1 MNKDPLIR
9 PFSICADHTGLQSLS
24 VREQMDRILNST
36 EFKAT
41 DAQKAFLRYVV
52 EKTLAG
58 QTDGIKGYTVATEV
72 FGRGDDFDQT
82 TDPIVS
88 IQANKLRRALERYYL
103 VAGQNDPVCIDIPKG
118 SYVPLFRRQTSIEE
132 DPYPAKDPNKK
143 GSVPDLWPTILV
155 QSFENL
161 TGKQEMAYMG
171 VGLATEIALEI
182 TRYQEIR
189 VIRKGSETRQS
200 RGPDARFVLG
210 GSIREDIAGLK
221 VIVTLTDELTGV
233 QVWGDAYKTNLNPA
247 DMISFE
253 ERIASA
259 VVSKITCEDGI
270 IPRILS
276 CESRKIPP
284 ENVTTYQAFLKFYRF
299 LDDFSMEVFAD
310 TVLALHQGCIKE
322 PECGLAWSMLAR
334 LYSINYSLELIDMDT
349 PIDNA
354 AEYAKKGIALNPTNQ
369 RVRLVMAFVLLFQNK
384 LSAGRA
390 EVNRARQLNPN
401 SLMFLDY
408 FGYLMT
414 LFGDWQQGPVLIR
427 KAIELNPYY
436 LISVHYAL
444 WVDWVRQEK
453 YEQAW
458 EETRNFNRPLLFWD
472 PLMKAASLGLL
483 GRIEE
488 GVLAGKDLL
497 ACKPDFASRGRVLI
511 EHYIKFDDIVEKVI
525 LGLKKVDI
533 QVE

>member
-1 MNKDPLIR
+1 MSKDPLKDPLIS
-9 PFSICADHTGLQSLS
+9 PPAIADDDLGVQPSII
-24 VREQMDRILNST
+24 REQMKRLLNST

-41 DAQKAFLRYVV
+41 DAQKAFLKYVV

-72 FGRGDDFDQT
+72 FGRKEDFDQA

-103 VAGQNDPVCIDIPKG
+103 VEGQKDSIRIDIPKG
-118 SYVPLFRRQTSIEE
+118 SYVPLFRKQA
-132 DPYPAKDPNKK
+132 DPYQAESRNTKITIP
-143 GSVPDLWPTILV
+143 STWPTIQV

-161 TGKQEMAYMG
+161 TGKQELAYMG
-171 VGLATEIALEI
+171 VGIATEIALEI

-189 VIRKGSETRQS
+189 VIRQGSETRQS
-200 RGPDARFVLG
+200 PGPDARFVLS
-210 GSIREDIAGLK
+210 GSIREDISGLK
-221 VIVTLTDELTGV
+221 VIVILTDNSTGV
-233 QVWGDAYKTNLNPA
+233 HIWGDAYQAELKPA
-247 DMISFE
+247 EMIFFG

-259 VVSKITCEDGI
+259 VVSKTTCEGGV

-276 CESRKIPP
+276 YESRQVPP
-284 ENVTTYQAFLKFYRF
+284 ENVTTYQALLKFYRF
-299 LDDFSMEVFAD
+299 MDDFSMEDYAD
-310 TVLALHQGCIKE
+310 TVMALHQGCMNE

-334 LYSINYSLELIDMDT
+334 LYVINYSMELIDMDT
-349 PIDNA
+349 SLEKA
-354 AEYAKKGIALNPTNQ
+354 AEYARKGLALNPTNQ
-369 RVRLVMAFVLLFQNK
+369 RVRMVMAFVLLFQNE

-408 FGYLMT
+408 FGYLMS
-414 LFGDWQQGPVLIR
+414 LFGDWQQGPALIR

-436 LISVHYAL
+436 LIEVHYVL
-444 WVDWVRQEK
+444 WVDWVRQGK

-458 EETRNFNRPLLFWD
+458 EETLNFNTPLLFWD

-488 GVLAGKDLL
+488 GILAGKALL
-497 ACKPDFASRGRVLI
+497 MCKPDFPARGRVLI
-511 EHYIKFDDIVEKVI
+511 KHFIKFDDIVEKVL
-525 LGLKKVDI
+525 LGLKNVGI
-533 QVE
+533 RVE

>member
-1 MNKDPLIR
+1 MIR
-9 PFSICADHTGLQSLS
+9 PQAIAADDPGIQSLT
-24 VREQMDRILNST
+24 VREQMERILNST

-41 DAQKAFLRYVV
+41 NAQKAFLRYVV

-72 FGRGDDFDQT
+72 FGRGAHFDQT

-103 VAGQNDPVCIDIPKG
+103 VAGQNDPICIDIPKG
-118 SYVPLFRRQTSIEE
+118 SYVPMFRKQTFIENGL
-132 DPYPAKDPNKK
+132 YPAEGRDQKASIP
-143 GSVPDLWPTILV
+143 GTWPKILV

-161 TGKQEMAYMG
+161 TGKQELAYMG

-189 VIRKGSETRQS
+189 VVRQGSETRQS

-210 GSIREDIAGLK
+210 GSIREDISGLK
-221 VIVTLTDELTGV
+221 VIVTLTDESTGV
-233 QVWGDAYKTNLNPA
+233 QIWGDSHKTELCPA
-247 DMISFE
+247 EMISFG
-253 ERIASA
+253 ERVASA

-276 CESRKIPP
+276 CESRQVPP
-284 ENVTTYQAFLKFYRF
+284 ENVTTYQALLKFYRF
-299 LDDFSMEVFAD
+299 MDDFSMEVYAD
-310 TVLALHQGCIKE
+310 TVMALHQGCMKE

-334 LYSINYSLELIDMDT
+334 LYVINYSLELIDMDT
-349 PIDNA
+349 SLEKT
-354 AEYAKKGIALNPTNQ
+354 AEYARKGVALNPTNQ
-369 RVRLVMAFVLLFQNK
+369 RIRLVMAFVLLFQNE
-384 LSAGRA
+384 LPAGRA
-390 EVNRARQLNPN
+390 EINRAWQLNPN

-414 LFGDWQQGPVLIR
+414 LFGDWQQGPALIR

-436 LISVHYAL
+436 LITVHYAL
-444 WVDWVRQEK
+444 WVDWVRQGK

-458 EETRNFNRPLLFWD
+458 EETLNFNTPLLFWD

-488 GVLAGKDLL
+488 GILAGNDLL
-497 ACKPDFASRGRVLI
+497 VCKPDFPARGRLLI
-511 EHYIKFDDIVEKVI
+511 KHFIKFDDIVEKVL
-525 LGLKKVDI
+525 LGLRNI
-533 QVE
+533 GIPVE